1 MKRPRPEQTQ
11 NYVGQQRFADD
22 FRRIFMSP
30 SSDAGM
36 PGLIVCHYGDHWL
49 TGDPNIDA
57 ETMLKFSLMQESE
70 AAYSPSIVVSWK
82 EGRFV
87 AFASLQSPVERALV
101 RGAIDRS
108 RFRAPQCV
116 EVKELALNH
125 FAICAYGF
133 RMQDLERLAPAVHM
147 MFGVV
152 FRDAWLAH
160 LIMQE
165 RGFDAKFLN
174 VSVLRDEDGN
184 PANLRG
190 LTISV
195 SSNVY
200 RRYMHMYVT
209 TPAGESG
216 FVEFLPLLNGEHPDR
231 WWRQRFMELGI
242 HSDPGRLRFKV
253 QPYEMHADVERVLFI
268 MQEVLFLP

>member
-11 NYVGQQRFADD
+11 KYVRQQQFADD

-108 RFRAPQCV
+108 RFRAPQRV
-116 EVKELALNH
+116 EAKELALNH
-125 FAICAYGF
+125 FALSADGF

-184 PANLRG
+184 PANLRD

-195 SSNVY
+195 SSTVY
-200 RRYMHMYVT
+200 RRYMHMYVI
-209 TPAGESG
+209 TPAGGSG
-216 FVEFLPLLNGEHPDR
+216 FVEFLPLLNREHPDR
-231 WWRQRFMELGI
+231 WWRQRFMEWGI
-242 HSDPGRLRFKV
+242 HSDPHRLRFKV

-268 MQEVLFLP
+268 MQELLLSP